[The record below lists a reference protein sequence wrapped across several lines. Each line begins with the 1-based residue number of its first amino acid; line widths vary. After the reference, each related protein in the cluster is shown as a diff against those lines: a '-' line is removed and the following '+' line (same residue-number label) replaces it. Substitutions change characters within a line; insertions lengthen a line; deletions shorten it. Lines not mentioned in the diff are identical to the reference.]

1 MNMGWHEGELALQRE
16 AGVENSDLLRRGV
29 RDHLTPVFMQFIA
42 AQRMAV
48 VATVDGRDRVWASIM
63 AGAPGFLRAADDR
76 TIDVNAS
83 SAAESRIVP
92 HVRVHPTIGLLVMDP
107 ETRRR
112 VRVNGTAH
120 VTASGAITVSVRE
133 SFGNCQQYIQMR
145 QVSSVREPVDGDVK
159 PRVARALTGVQLQ
172 WINRADTFFIAS
184 HHPSSGADASHR
196 GGKPGFVH
204 AIDPATIV
212 FPDYSGNNMFQTLG
226 NLQVNPK
233 SGLLFV
239 DFETGRTLQLTGHAR
254 VSAAPSPPPTLAPRE
269 APFASYPGAQ
279 RLVEYRVERAIE
291 LERGSAL
298 RAVLVEYSPFN
309 PG

>member
-16 AGVENSDLLRRGV
+16 AGVEDSDLLRRGV
-29 RDHLTPVFMQFIA
+29 RDHLTAVFMQFIA

-63 AGAPGFLRAADDR
+63 AGAPGFLRAADER
-76 TIDVNAS
+76 TLEVNAS
-83 SAAESRIVP
+83 SAAEARIVP
-92 HVRVHPTIGLLVMDP
+92 HVSAHPSIGLLVMDP
-107 ETRRR
+107 DTRRR
-112 VRVNGTAH
+112 IRVNGTAA
-120 VTASGAITVSVRE
+120 VGASGDITVSVRE
-133 SFGNCQQYIQMR
+133 SFGNCQQYIQKR
-145 QVSSVREPVDGDVK
+145 LVSSVRETVDGDAK
-159 PRVARALTGVQLQ
+159 PRVARLLTAVQRQ
-172 WINRADTFFIAS
+172 WINRADTFFVAS
-184 HHPSSGADASHR
+184 HHPFAGVDASHR

-204 AIDPATIV
+204 AIDPATVI

-226 NLQVNPK
+226 NLRVNPK

-239 DFETGRTLQLTGHAR
+239 DFETGRTLQLTGR
-254 VSAAPSPPPTLAPRE
+254 GGVSAAPSSLPTSARSDAPS
-269 APFASYPGAQ
+269 ASYPGAQ
-279 RLVEYRVERAIE
+279 RLVEYYIERAVE